1 MVHLGAALPKMPY
14 ALDTHYPWQSDEVIL
29 GGRLKFENGS
39 ISVPDEPG
47 LGVELDKVVLARLHQ
62 NYINC
67 GLKKRNDEVEMQKK
81 IPGWKFQ
88 STRW

>member
-1 MVHLGAALPKMPY
+1 M
-14 ALDTHYPWQSDEVIL
+14 
-29 GGRLKFENGS
+29 
-39 ISVPDEPG
+39 VPDEPG
-47 LGVELDKVVLARLHQ
+47 LGVELDKVALARLHQ

-81 IPGWKFQ
+81 VPGWKFQ